1 MSAFLRNDIKYQ
13 RSEGETAEMFNS
25 DIILQLREKA
35 SSLPLSPG
43 VYLMKDGAGKII
55 YVGKS
60 KALRNR
66 VSSYF
71 TDLDGHSVKTARM
84 VSLVRTFD
92 YILTDTNMEA
102 LALENRLIK
111 LHMPKFNIRL
121 KDGKSYPYIK
131 ITFNREYPEIQFTRR
146 RLSTA
151 SDTSVYG
158 RAMYFGPYSGASTA
172 ITLLKTAQKT
182 FGLADCKRVFP
193 RDIGKERPC
202 IYKQIG
208 QCSAP
213 CDRSVSAEE
222 YREQFR
228 RAASF
233 LNGSLTQVKKMLTEK
248 MEEAAEELNFESA
261 AILRD
266 RIKALDACRSR
277 QKIVGSPDE
286 ERDVIAFSAEIGVT
300 SLSVFFIRDGCIID
314 RENFIF
320 GADELTEN
328 EDITAFICD
337 LYRRREYIPKEVL
350 LENDIGEELRL
361 ELEEYLNRVLRMER
375 DNDDGI
381 AENSGEVVE
390 NCENDGIITA
400 EIAGH
405 GNTDAP
411 DEARKRSPLLKIRV
425 KISERGDGKKL
436 CKMALENALEAA
448 KQYSESEKKQDETA
462 IRIAQLLGLEVV
474 PSLIESYDISN
485 YGSDNITAG
494 KVAVKDGKF
503 LKSAYRTY
511 KMRSF
516 EGQDDYSSMRE
527 AVARRMAHTEDE
539 YPDLILL
546 DGGRGHVSTI
556 RELLREMNINIPVF
570 GMVKD
575 EYHKTRAIAGEHEDE
590 EVSIAREQAVFGF
603 IYRLQEEVHRFT
615 IARMRNAKRKTVKR
629 SSLTEIDG
637 IGPQKAKALMAH
649 FHSISAIKNAD
660 VEQLMTVKGVT
671 ESNAMAIKRYYA
683 TKDEIEEENDN

>member
-1 MSAFLRNDIKYQ
+1 
-13 RSEGETAEMFNS
+13 MFKTE
-25 DIILQLREKA
+25 IIAQLREKA
-35 SSLPLSPG
+35 GSLPLTPG

-84 VSLVRTFD
+84 VSLVRSFE

-131 ITFNREYPEIQFTRR
+131 ITFNREFPEILFTRR

-151 SDTSVYG
+151 SDTSAFG
-158 RAMYFGPYSGASTA
+158 RAAYFGPYSGVSTA
-172 ITLLKTAQKT
+172 ITLLKTAQKI

-213 CDRSVSAEE
+213 CDGSVTAEE

-228 RAASF
+228 RAAAF
-233 LNGSLTQVKKMLTEK
+233 LGGSLSRVKKLLTEK
-248 MEEAAEELNFESA
+248 MEQAAEELNFESA
-261 AILRD
+261 AVLRD

-277 QKIVGSPDE
+277 QKIVGAPDE
-286 ERDVIAFSAEIGVT
+286 ERDVIAFSSETGVT
-300 SLSVFFIRDGCIID
+300 SLSVFFVRDGCIVD

-337 LYRRREYIPKEVL
+337 LYRRREYIPREVL
-350 LENDIGEELRL
+350 LDNDIGEELRS
-361 ELEEYLNRVLRMER
+361 ELEEYLNRLSHEDR
-375 DNDDGI
+375 DVATDDGANACEI
-381 AENSGEVVE
+381 DKNDIELDKS
-390 NCENDGIITA
+390 CENDGLISS
-400 EIAGH
+400 EFAGH
-405 GNTDAP
+405 GNTAAP
-411 DEARKRSPLLKIRV
+411 DDIKPRSPLLKIRV
-425 KISERGDGKKL
+425 RIPERGDAKKL
-436 CKMALENALEAA
+436 CRMALENALEAA
-448 KQYSESEKKQDETA
+448 KQYSESEKKQDEIA
-462 IRIAQLLGLEVV
+462 IRIAQLLGLAVV

-494 KVAVKDGKF
+494 KVAIKDGKF

-511 KMRSF
+511 KIKST

-527 AVARRMAHTEDE
+527 AVARRLSHTEDE

-556 RELLREMNINIPVF
+556 RELLREMDIDIPVF

-575 EYHKTRAIAGEHEDE
+575 DYHKTRAIAGEHEDE
-590 EVSIAREQAVFGF
+590 EVSIAKEQAVFGF

-615 IARMRNAKRKTVKR
+615 ISRMRNAKRKTVKR
-629 SSLTEIDG
+629 SSLTEIRG

-649 FHSISAIKNAD
+649 FHTIGAIKDAD
-660 VEQLMTVKGVT
+660 ISQLMTVKGVT
-671 ESNAMAIKRYYA
+671 ETNARMIKQYYA
-683 TKDEIEEENDN
+683 TNDENADENDN

>member
-1 MSAFLRNDIKYQ
+1 MELK
-13 RSEGETAEMFNS
+13 TFNS
-25 DIILQLREKA
+25 DIIAALREKA
-35 SSLPLSPG
+35 GALPLSPG
-43 VYLMKDGAGKII
+43 VYLMKDGSGRII

-66 VSSYF
+66 VTSYF
-71 TDLDGHSVKTARM
+71 TDPDGHSVKTARM
-84 VSLVRTFD
+84 VSLVRSFE

-151 SDTSVYG
+151 SDTSVWG
-158 RAMYFGPYSGASTA
+158 KAMYFGPYSGASTA

-213 CDRSVSAEE
+213 CDNSVTAEA

-233 LNGSLTQVKKMLTEK
+233 LNGSLTQVKRMLTEK
-248 MEEAAEELNFESA
+248 MEQAAEELNFESA

-286 ERDVIAFSAEIGVT
+286 ERDVIAFSAETGVT
-300 SLSVFFIRDGCIID
+300 SLSVFFVRDGCIID

-328 EDITAFICD
+328 EDITAFLCD
-337 LYRRREYIPKEVL
+337 FYRRREYIPREVL
-350 LENDIGEELRL
+350 LYNDIGEELCD
-361 ELEEYLNRVLRMER
+361 ELEEYLNRVSREEKGQELDGEEYVVVE
-375 DNDDGI
+375 NDG
-381 AENSGEVVE
+381 GVVE

-400 EIAGH
+400 EMAGH

-411 DEARKRSPLLKIRV
+411 DDGRKRSPLLRIRV
-425 KISERGDGKKL
+425 RVPERGDAKKL
-436 CKMALENALEAA
+436 CKMTLENALEAA
-448 KQYSESEKKQDETA
+448 KQYSESAKKQDETA

-494 KVAVKDGKF
+494 KVAIKDGKF

-511 KMRSF
+511 KIKSF

-527 AVARRMAHTEDE
+527 AISRRLAHTEDE

-546 DGGRGHVSTI
+546 DGGRGHVSTV
-556 RELLREMNINIPVF
+556 RELLREMNISIPVF

-615 IARMRNAKRKTVKR
+615 ISRMRNAKRKTVKR

-649 FHSISAIKNAD
+649 FHSITAIRNAD
-660 VEQLMTVKGVT
+660 VEELMTVKGVT
-671 ESNAMAIKRYYA
+671 ETNARMIKQYYA
-683 TKDEIEEENDN
+683 TKDEINEENDN

>member
-1 MSAFLRNDIKYQ
+1 
-13 RSEGETAEMFNS
+13 MFKS

-158 RAMYFGPYSGASTA
+158 KAMYFGPYSGASTA

-248 MEEAAEELNFESA
+248 MEQAAEELNFESA

-277 QKIVGSPDE
+277 QKIVGAPDE
-286 ERDVIAFSAEIGVT
+286 ERDVIAFSADTGVT

-320 GADELTEN
+320 GSDELTEN
-328 EDITAFICD
+328 DDITAFLCD
-337 LYRRREYIPKEVL
+337 LYRRREYIPREVL
-350 LENDIGEELRL
+350 LENDIGEELRS
-361 ELEEYLNRVLRMER
+361 ELEEYLNRLSHTER
-375 DNDDGI
+375 DDDGI
-381 AENSGEVVE
+381 AENSEQVEE

-405 GNTDAP
+405 GNTDVP
-411 DEARKRSPLLKIRV
+411 DEAKKRSPLLKIRV
-425 KISERGDGKKL
+425 KIPERGDAKKL

-448 KQYSESEKKQDETA
+448 KQYSETEKKQDETA

-511 KMRSF
+511 KIKSF

-527 AVARRMAHTEDE
+527 AVARRLAHTEDE

-546 DGGRGHVSTI
+546 DGGRGHVSTV

-649 FHSISAIKNAD
+649 FHSIAAIKNAD
-660 VEQLMTVKGVT
+660 VDQLMTVKGVT
-671 ESNAMAIKRYYA
+671 ETNAKAIKQYYA
-683 TKDEIEEENDN
+683 TKDETREENDN